1 MRRGELKRDVEQVRS
16 WVARSR
22 EKAAV
27 AARGRPRKGL
37 ARKRR
42 SRAAE
47 GPLTP
52 KEWWTLVYE
61 QARGRCAVTRAKAS
75 SIFDRRFERHHIIPQ
90 QVLRRHGLHMKLWDT
105 RNGMLVHRNVHA
117 AHTAASQRI
126 PRSALPSS
134 AYAFAAECGSWAERY
149 LERNYA

>member
-1 MRRGELKRDVEQVRS
+1 MRSKPLKRDVESVRA

-27 AARGRPRKGL
+27 AARDRPRKGL
-37 ARKRR
+37 SRKRR
-42 SRAAE
+42 SRPAE

-52 KEWWTLVYE
+52 KEWWELVYRG
-61 QARGRCAVTRAKAS
+61 ARGRCAVTRAQAS
-75 SIFDRRFERHHIIPQ
+75 SVYDKRFERHHIIPKEI
-90 QVLRRHGLHMKLWDT
+90 LRLRGLHMKVWDT

-117 AHTAASQRI
+117 NHTAAVERI

-134 AYAFAAECGSWAERY
+134 VYAFAAECGPWAEAY
-149 LERNYA
+149 LERNYR

>member
-1 MRRGELKRDVEQVRS
+1 MRRGELKVDPEKVRA

-37 ARKRR
+37 TSKRR
-42 SRAAE
+42 SRPAE

-52 KEWWTLVYE
+52 KEWWTLVYR
-61 QARGRCAVTRAKAS
+61 QARGRCAVTRAQAS
-75 SIFDRRFERHHIIPQ
+75 SVYDRRFERHHIIPQ
-90 QVLRRHGLHMKLWDT
+90 QVLKRHRLHMKLWDT

-117 AHTAASQRI
+117 NHTAAVERI

-134 AYAFAAECGSWAERY
+134 VYAFAAECGPWAEAY
-149 LERNYA
+149 LDRNYA